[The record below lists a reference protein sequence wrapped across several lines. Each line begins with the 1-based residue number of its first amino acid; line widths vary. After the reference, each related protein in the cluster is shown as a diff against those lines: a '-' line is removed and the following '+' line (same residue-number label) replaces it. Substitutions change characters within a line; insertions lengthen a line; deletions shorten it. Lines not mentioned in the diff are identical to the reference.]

1 MKEVTQEQKACTGLK
16 SLRLKG
22 GGLDTTEI

>member
-1 MKEVTQEQKACTGLK
+1 MKEVTQEQKTSTSLK
-16 SLRLKG
+16 SLLLKG